1 MGQGNGIQWEKSCEI
16 LAKFFDEEQ
25 CFDGGNRTGIWP
37 VQTSVT
43 YPEGSV
49 LEYMGKNYEENW
61 LTQVHKKNGH

>member
-1 MGQGNGIQWEKSCEI
+1 VGRGNGIQWEKSCEI

-49 LEYMGKNYEENW
+49 LEYMGKNY
-61 LTQVHKKNGH
+61 